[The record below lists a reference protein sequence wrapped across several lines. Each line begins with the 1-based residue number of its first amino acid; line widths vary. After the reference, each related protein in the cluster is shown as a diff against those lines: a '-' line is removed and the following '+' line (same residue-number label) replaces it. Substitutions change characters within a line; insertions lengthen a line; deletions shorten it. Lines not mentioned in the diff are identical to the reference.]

1 MDKQKNTSAKKKIN
15 RAPKRASAFDF
26 SSIPEFIVAV
36 GLPNGRYNHKS
47 DNLKELA
54 LKLGYKSPSTLTM
67 IIKEQRLPSKG
78 FIKALA
84 DAFKLGVKEREY
96 LELLLEKSKKEMKG
110 EDLKETL
117 LSLKKYRNKVQ
128 DYGMDLNKF
137 EAISNW
143 YYSAITQMIE
153 MDNFV
158 EDMDWVSKQLVGRV
172 KPSQIRAAIDQMLD
186 LGILERDKKDKL
198 RLISG
203 GWRLIQDIPSS
214 AIRNYHSGL
223 IELAGESLNTVD
235 PENRHMM
242 GLTLPFDSEQM
253 EEAKDYIQQFIMKF
267 NRRFA
272 NNSGD
277 KIEQLN
283 IQFFPLTKEDM
294 EH

>member
-1 MDKQKNTSAKKKIN
+1 MDKQNNTNIKKKNLKITH
-15 RAPKRASAFDF
+15 RPSAFDF
-26 SSIPEFIVAV
+26 SSISEFIVAI

-54 LKLGYKSPSTLTM
+54 LKLGYRSPSTLTM

-78 FIKALA
+78 FIKSLA
-84 DAFKLGVKEREY
+84 DTFKLSAKEKNY
-96 LELLLEKSKKEMKG
+96 LFLLLEKSKKEMKG

-117 LSLKKYRNKVQ
+117 LGLKKYRNNVQ

-153 MDNFV
+153 MDNFI
-158 EDMDWVSKQLVGRV
+158 EDAEWVSRQLVGKV
-172 KPSQIRAAIDQMLD
+172 KPSQIRLAIDQMLD
-186 LGILERDKKDKL
+186 LGILKRDKKNKL
-198 RLISG
+198 KLASG
-203 GWRLIQDIPSS
+203 GWRLVQDIPSS

-223 IELAGESLNTVD
+223 IELAGESLHSVD
-235 PENRHMM
+235 PESRHMM
-242 GLTLPFDSEQM
+242 GLTLPFDSDQM
-253 EEAKDYIQQFIMKF
+253 EEAKDFIQNFIMKF
-267 NRRFA
+267 NRKFA
-272 NNSGD
+272 NNKGD

-283 IQFFPLTKEDM
+283 IQFFPLTKDDM